1 MEKLRY
7 SVPALLL
14 FISAVIMTG
23 CSTGSSISKEDREI
37 KKEKSVSGNNED
49 QIASTNALTEK
60 SSIDKENL
68 ESLSS
73 SLERFMVESD
83 LLSNADKDELM
94 YKVIEYLNTP
104 YRWGGTSKSGI
115 DCSAFV
121 QTVMYQALGVLLPRT
136 SLEQSSV
143 GETIAREDLKFGDL
157 LFFDTMN
164 KGRTSH
170 VGIYLEDG
178 YFVHSGSRTGVA
190 VASLDSDFYSRVF
203 LHAKRVVTPEGEE
216 TEE

>member
-7 SVPALLL
+7 SVPVLLL
-14 FISAVIMTG
+14 LISAVLMTG
-23 CSTGSSISKEDREI
+23 CSTGSSISKDEREI
-37 KKEKSVSGNNED
+37 KKEKNVSGNNED
-49 QIASTNALTEK
+49 QIVSTNALTEK

-121 QTVMYQALGVLLPRT
+121 QTVMYQSLGVLLPRT

-143 GETIAREDLKFGDL
+143 GETVAREDLKFGDL

-164 KGRTSH
+164 KGRTTH

-203 LHAKRVVTPEGEE
+203 LHAKRVVTPEDE